1 MDIWLNW
8 GLPIITWLQGLG
20 DWLLIPMQA
29 FTFLGSENFFL
40 LVMPAFLWCFEVRL
54 GFRIGLIMLS
64 SQGINT
70 IFKLLLGAPRPFWVS
85 SEVKA
90 LSTETSFGMPSGH
103 SQTAVV
109 VWGRLAA
116 GLRRRW
122 ATVLLAL
129 VILMI
134 SISRL
139 YLGMHFP
146 TDVLTGWLVGIV
158 LLWAFLR
165 FEEPIAAWLTKLGVP
180 IQIVIAFLF
189 SIVLILL
196 GMLAQAISPTPPMD
210 WALAAAQQSIEIDP
224 QSIEGMISSAGA
236 LFGLGAGG
244 ALLFSWNGF
253 DASGIWWK
261 RLLRYVVGVLGVA
274 LIYFG
279 LKLVLPEGVQVLRYL
294 RYALVGF
301 WAAYLAPRTFVALR
315 LA

>member
-1 MDIWLNW
+1 
-8 GLPIITWLQGLG
+8 
-20 DWLLIPMQA
+20 
-29 FTFLGSENFFL
+29 
-40 LVMPAFLWCFEVRL
+40 
-54 GFRIGLIMLS
+54 
-64 SQGINT
+64 
-70 IFKLLLGAPRPFWVS
+70 
-85 SEVKA
+85 
-90 LSTETSFGMPSGH
+90 
-103 SQTAVV
+103 
-109 VWGRLAA
+109 
-116 GLRRRW
+116 
-122 ATVLLAL
+122 
-129 VILMI
+129 
-134 SISRL
+134 
-139 YLGMHFP
+139 
-146 TDVLTGWLVGIV
+146 
-158 LLWAFLR
+158 
-165 FEEPIAAWLTKLGVP
+165 
-180 IQIVIAFLF
+180 
-189 SIVLILL
+189 
-196 GMLAQAISPTPPMD
+196 MLAQAISPTPPMD